1 MDELSSSIALELE
14 QLWRMEWGLRLRTGF
29 PGTLCQRGREPCS
42 WTKVAKKQKTKYW
55 PGTVRVRGERRVLT
69 WGLRFFLRSAR
80 RESSGGC
87 PLSSLLAGERGL
99 ESRDAESSECKA
111 GFLWKLPR
119 GLLSGSL
126 PYSYSS
132 LPSTRHPLCTSAK
145 MTYIYFVLSQGCIF
159 IYFFYIC
166 WYIVSC
172 PRFCLCFYF
181 AGVTILY
188 I

>member
-1 MDELSSSIALELE
+1 M
-14 QLWRMEWGLRLRTGF
+14 
-29 PGTLCQRGREPCS
+29 
-42 WTKVAKKQKTKYW
+42 
-55 PGTVRVRGERRVLT
+55 LT

-159 IYFFYIC
+159 IYIFLYMLIHSELPTFLSLFLFCRSYYFIYIKTTKPK
-166 WYIVSC
+166 WFKKKKKKFKKREEKGRLGGSV
-172 PRFCLCFYF
+172 
-181 AGVTILY
+181 G
-188 I
+188 